1 MSEEKEENGEKDEK
15 EEHRSV
21 TTRDV
26 LGSKSSKQGLL
37 LLGLAVLCAFVS
49 IHQEIDTTN
58 DDGVLK
64 GTGVMKLEQKR
75 SPIESTLE
83 LKLNSS
89 GASNPEPNITISDF
103 ESTYDR
109 SLNVEDGELK
119 EFNLTSDD
127 YWLSYNLTENN
138 TLYYNQKVVYSHSPY
153 RFLTIPAFI
162 LSIVGVVM
170 FYSGKVT
177 VKKEKELEREG
188 EKERERMMKEGKE
201 KDKGKERGDKETKKE
216 KEQPKESRKKFMG
229 VDWGEIDEGEEIN
242 REDE

>member
-1 MSEEKEENGEKDEK
+1 MSEEKEENGEKDNK
-15 EEHRSV
+15 EDYRSV

-37 LLGLAVLCAFVS
+37 LLGLAVLCAFIS

-58 DDGVLK
+58 EEGVLK
-64 GTGVMKLEQKR
+64 GAGVMKLEQKR

-89 GASNPEPNITISDF
+89 DNSNPGPNITISDF
-103 ESTYDR
+103 ELTYNR
-109 SLNVEDGELK
+109 SLKVEDGELK

-127 YWLSYNLTENN
+127 YWLSYNLTGNN

-153 RFLTIPAFI
+153 RFLTVPAFI
-162 LSIVGVVM
+162 LTIVGVVI
-170 FYSGKVT
+170 FYRGKFT
-177 VKKEKELEREG
+177 VKKEKELEKEG
-188 EKERERMMKEGKE
+188 ERERMKKEGE
-201 KDKGKERGDKETKKE
+201 EEDKGTGKGDKETKKE
-216 KEQPKESRKKFMG
+216 KEQPKEPRKQFMG
-229 VDWGEIDEGEEIN
+229 VDWGDIDEGEEID